1 MMIFDEVNEI
11 KALYDKAQEE
21 MRAEFEKENED
32 PGEGYLQKLEERLLQ
47 GDKQELMKEASDET
61 EVIDG

>member
-1 MMIFDEVNEI
+1 
-11 KALYDKAQEE
+11 

-47 GDKQELMKEASDET
+47 GDKQELVKEASDET
-61 EVIDG
+61 EVIDGQLEPAAAAGSNDSDNE

>member
-1 MMIFDEVNEI
+1 
-11 KALYDKAQEE
+11 

>member
-1 MMIFDEVNEI
+1 LKFLQEIGYDDIFNVDEVNEI

-21 MRAEFEKENED
+21 MRTEFEKENED

-47 GDKQELMKEASDET
+47 GDK
-61 EVIDG
+61 

>member
-1 MMIFDEVNEI
+1 
-11 KALYDKAQEE
+11 

-47 GDKQELMKEASDET
+47 GDKQELVKEASDET